1 MSQWSLNALPDLSE
15 EEFQEWQALLETRTG
30 ISFDRHRHI
39 LQTGLTQRIR
49 EVGLHSYRD
58 YFRQVR
64 AGAQG
69 AAEWEALLKTLTIK
83 ETRFFRDPDAYKF
96 LREFLLSYIPEQKTA
111 SLELWSAA
119 CSTGEEAFSLAILVN
134 QCMQQ
139 LKSDKFFG
147 VTATDICLS
156 TLAAA
161 RQGKYNKRKLD
172 VLSAPLKQK
181 YFDEQDQYY
190 AVKPAI
196 KSRVCFVQA
205 NLVQMDSL
213 PIADLDV
220 IFCHNVLIYFSK
232 SVQYEVLDNL
242 VKRLRVGGVLVIGS
256 AEAQGWRNSQAQ
268 RIDNDAVQ
276 AFQRCA

>member
-1 MSQWSLNALPDLSE
+1 M
-15 EEFQEWQALLETRTG
+15 
-30 ISFDRHRHI
+30 
-39 LQTGLTQRIR
+39 
-49 EVGLHSYRD
+49 
-58 YFRQVR
+58 
-64 AGAQG
+64 
-69 AAEWEALLKTLTIK
+69 
-83 ETRFFRDPDAYKF
+83 
-96 LREFLLSYIPEQKTA
+96 
-111 SLELWSAA
+111 
-119 CSTGEEAFSLAILVN
+119 
-134 QCMQQ
+134 
-139 LKSDKFFG
+139 
-147 VTATDICLS
+147 
-156 TLAAA
+156 
-161 RQGKYNKRKLD
+161 
-172 VLSAPLKQK
+172 
-181 YFDEQDQYY
+181 
-190 AVKPAI
+190 KPAI